1 MKKLIAALLMCCSTV
16 AYGQTTVQQ
25 PVTETTHQMTDD
37 SYIQVTLPFDFTFY
51 NRTFTESWMYDNGII
66 SFVQPGQPNALSN
79 FQWYA
84 FPLEQTNSNYYIA
97 ALWADIAPVSITKY
111 ITQTD
116 GTYMKY
122 IWQDIAE
129 YYSQGGNWR
138 LNTFST
144 TLRNDGS
151 IETNYTNINLQTS
164 AITVGTVGNLN
175 AGEYNQIYYAPC
187 CNIVTTG
194 MINNWS
200 ISGLPPIV
208 TPPEPTPQQEI
219 YVAPQYTEETVSEA
233 VAVTTPTVVVEPEP
247 TPVTTTQTSNT
258 IVATIQAATEASPA
272 SITTASV
279 VATTSASDSS
289 SNKMSI
295 ADAQAIAKTNQKNTD
310 QLVSSIVAGSIENSI
325 SQTSTTDTETIA
337 TAENTLSA
345 IDSTQSSSINSIS
358 NQANSG
364 STENNV
370 SSSSS
375 SSAIGLAN
383 FARLPGA
390 TNVEETTSITENS
403 TFGSVESTDTLGSD
417 NSTTNLTVE
426 SYAIVTDETNPTSVR
441 NLAAMSSLKQLE
453 LEEENEKRDIEI
465 ADMSV
470 GTTVSELAGTGVEL
484 AQLQV
489 LPIGYNIYLSTTL
502 KDLPFYL
509 PKVIYRNQTV
519 VDNAPAQR
527 LLKFASD
534 AKFDQMVSQQY
545 GEQK

>member
-1 MKKLIAALLMCCSTV
+1 MKKLILALLMCCSTV
-16 AYGQTTVQQ
+16 AYGQTTT
-25 PVTETTHQMTDD
+25 TETTHQIGDD
-37 SYIQVTLPFDFTFY
+37 GSIQVTLPFNFTFY

-66 SFVQPGQPNALSN
+66 SFVQPGQPNSLSN
-79 FQWYA
+79 YQWYA
-84 FPLEQTNSNYYIA
+84 FPLNESNANYYIA
-97 ALWADIAPVSITKY
+97 SLWADIAPVSITKY

-129 YYSQGGNWR
+129 YYSQGGTWR

-175 AGEYNQIYYAPC
+175 AGEYNQIYYSPC
-187 CNIVTTG
+187 CNVVTTG

-200 ISGLPPIV
+200 ISGLPPI
-208 TPPEPTPQQEI
+208 TPTPEPVPQQEI
-219 YVAPQYTEETVSEA
+219 YVAPQYTEEMVSETV
-233 VAVTTPTVVVEPEP
+233 VATTPTVIVEPEP
-247 TPVTTTQTSNT
+247 IPTTQTTNT
-258 IVATIQAATEASPA
+258 TVAITQAATEASPA
-272 SITTASV
+272 SISTASI
-279 VATTSASDSS
+279 VATTTASDSS

-295 ADAQAIAKTNQKNTD
+295 ADAQAIAKNNQKNTD
-310 QLVSSIVAGSIENSI
+310 QLVNSIVAGSIENSI
-325 SQTSTTDTETIA
+325 SLSSTDTET
-337 TAENTLSA
+337 TSTTENTLSA

-358 NQANSG
+358 SQASSG
-364 STENNV
+364 SIETNV

-375 SSAIGLAN
+375 SSVTGLAN
-383 FARLPGA
+383 FSRLPGA
-390 TNVEETTSITENS
+390 ANTEETTNVTENS
-403 TFGSVESTDTLGSD
+403 TFGSVESIDTVGSD
-417 NSTTNLTVE
+417 NTTTNLTVE
-426 SYAIVTDETNPTSVR
+426 TYAIVSDETNPTSVR
-441 NLAAMSSLKQLE
+441 NLTAMSSLKQLE

-502 KDLPFYL
+502 KDSPFYL